1 MNHFRC
7 PSFCSS
13 RFSMISAGVM
23 AFGQSKGLNESHG
36 FSVNQISQF
45 QLSCVFF
52 CNVGSYHFVGAYA
65 GATACLRMPTQSQWE
80 PTRAEV
86 EGNLPTR
93 PTRVW
98 FCSGSAYAATV
109 PAVFLTFRIRAMSA
123 KLSVT
128 RHLVH

>member
-1 MNHFRC
+1 MHALY
-7 PSFCSS
+7 
-13 RFSMISAGVM
+13 M
-23 AFGQSKGLNESHG
+23 
-36 FSVNQISQF
+36 
-45 QLSCVFF
+45 SCVFF

-65 GATACLRMPTQSQWE
+65 GPTRSQWE
-80 PTRAEV
+80 PTWAEV

-123 KLSVT
+123 RLSVT

>member
-1 MNHFRC
+1 MN
-7 PSFCSS
+7 
-13 RFSMISAGVM
+13 V
-23 AFGQSKGLNESHG
+23 
-36 FSVNQISQF
+36 
-45 QLSCVFF
+45 VFF
-52 CNVGSYHFVGAYA
+52 VTWLWGLIILLV
-65 GATACLRMPTQSQWE
+65 PTHYGLPTRSQWE

-86 EGNLPTR
+86 EGNLPAR
-93 PTRVW
+93 PTRVR